1 MYATMKKVLA
11 RLLVLAMT
19 FSTLAV
25 AFAGAALADDD
36 LREPKLVTLE
46 VVMMASA
53 GKDGTGAVTD
63 AINAYLEEKLNI
75 NVNITFISYGNY
87 TQQTNLMLSAGEGID
102 VFPVYMTPLTTV
114 ADNGQILPLN
124 DLLTEYGQGIV
135 EQIGQEFIDC
145 GKVGDEI
152 FGLTTGR
159 DLAAAYG
166 FEMRKDICDK
176 YGIDYENITTL
187 EQLHDALTIVHEN
200 EPNLVCVV
208 PSNGELVRNWGW
220 DPLGDASTPL
230 GVLMDMGQSDTV
242 VNLFETDFYKE
253 FVTTMRQWYN
263 EGLIMAD
270 AVSNTENVGT
280 MMGAGTAFGGFMNL
294 KPYFNV
300 QETTNYGTEIVV
312 SEIVPAFSCTSNVS
326 MATWAIASST
336 EHPEACMK
344 LLNLMYTDPTLMNLM
359 IYGLEGEHY
368 VVKGDA
374 SNGQKIIGYPDGIDA
389 TTTTY
394 RPSGGWL
401 WCNQFV
407 GHVWEGNPA
416 DYWDVTRAFNNTA
429 VKSNAFGFTWDSS
442 GVRNQVTA
450 CTNVMQK
457 YHQALMC
464 GAVDPEE
471 TLPKFNQELKD
482 AGIDDIIGDKQAQYD
497 AWRAQNGK

>member
-1 MYATMKKVLA
+1 MKKVLA

-124 DLLTEYGQGIV
+124 DLLAEYGQGIV

-497 AWRAQNGK
+497 AWRAQNGR

>member
-1 MYATMKKVLA
+1 MKKLLA
-11 RLLVLAMT
+11 RLLVLAM
-19 FSTLAV
+19 AV
-25 AFAGAALADDD
+25 SMTAVSFAGAALAEDD
-36 LREPKLVTLE
+36 LREKDLVTLE

-53 GKDGTGAVTD
+53 GKDGSGDVVD

-75 NVNITFISYGNY
+75 HINLSFISYGNY

-114 ADNGQILPLN
+114 ANNGQILPLN
-124 DLLTEYGQGIV
+124 DLLEAYGQGIV

-159 DLAAAYG
+159 DLAASYG

-187 EQLHDALTIVHEN
+187 EQLHDALAIVHEN
-200 EPNLVCVV
+200 EPTLVCVV

-270 AVSNTENVGT
+270 AVSNTESVGT

-312 SEIVPAFSCTSNVS
+312 SEIVPAYSCTSNVS

-344 LLNLMYTDPTLMNLM
+344 LLNLMYTDPVLENLM
-359 IYGLEGEHY
+359 IYGIEGTHY
-368 VVKGDA
+368 VAKGDA
-374 SNGQKIIGYPDGIDA
+374 SNGQKIIGYPEGVDA
-389 TTTTY
+389 TTSDY

-401 WCNQFV
+401 WCNQFI

-416 DYWDVTRAFNNTA
+416 DYWDVTRDFNNTA

-442 GVRNQVTA
+442 SVRNQVTA

-482 AGIDDIIGDKQAQYD
+482 AGIDDIIADKQAQYD
-497 AWRAQNGK
+497 AWRAENGK

>member
-124 DLLTEYGQGIV
+124 DLLAEYGQGIV

>member
-1 MYATMKKVLA
+1 MKKVLA

-124 DLLTEYGQGIV
+124 DLLAEYGQGIV

>member
-1 MYATMKKVLA
+1 MKKVLA

-124 DLLTEYGQGIV
+124 DLLAKYGQGIV

-187 EQLHDALTIVHEN
+187 EQLHDALMIVHEN

-482 AGIDDIIGDKQAQYD
+482 AGIDDIIADKQAQYD

>member
-1 MYATMKKVLA
+1 MSQQPFVPLLLGADINVYSMARAFHEQYGLKTVAYGMYPSGVCVGSDIIDYRVCPNNDAPDVVLSNVKKVA
-11 RLLVLAMT
+11 REFADRKVIVLGCGDNYLTSIACNLPNYPENVIAPYVSLDMLE
-19 FSTLAV
+19 TLIHKEK
-25 AFAGAALADDD
+25 FYD
-36 LREPKLVTLE
+36 L
-46 VVMMASA
+46 
-53 GKDGTGAVTD
+53 
-63 AINAYLEEKLNI
+63 
-75 NVNITFISYGNY
+75 
-87 TQQTNLMLSAGEGID
+87 
-102 VFPVYMTPLTTV
+102 
-114 ADNGQILPLN
+114 
-124 DLLTEYGQGIV
+124 
-135 EQIGQEFIDC
+135 
-145 GKVGDEI
+145 
-152 FGLTTGR
+152 
-159 DLAAAYG
+159 
-166 FEMRKDICDK
+166 CDK

-230 GVLMDMGQSDTV
+230 GVLMDMGQSVTV

-471 TLPKFNQELKD
+471 TLPKVNQELKD

-497 AWRAQNGK
+497 AWRAQNGR

>member
-124 DLLTEYGQGIV
+124 DLLAEYGQGIV

-253 FVTTMRQWYN
+253 LVTTMRQWYN

-359 IYGLEGEHY
+359 IYGLEGEHD

-497 AWRAQNGK
+497 AWRAQNGR

>member
-1 MYATMKKVLA
+1 MKKVLA

-124 DLLTEYGQGIV
+124 DLLAEYGQGIV

-176 YGIDYENITTL
+176 YGIDYEDITTL

-497 AWRAQNGK
+497 AWRAQNGR

>member
-1 MYATMKKVLA
+1 MKKVLA

-25 AFAGAALADDD
+25 TFAGAALADDD

-124 DLLTEYGQGIV
+124 DLLAKYGQGIV

-187 EQLHDALTIVHEN
+187 EQLHDALMIVHEN

-471 TLPKFNQELKD
+471 TLTKFNQELKD
-482 AGIDDIIGDKQAQYD
+482 AGIDDIIADKQAQYD

>member
-1 MYATMKKVLA
+1 MKKLLA
-11 RLLVLAMT
+11 QLLTLALVLSALMG
-19 FSTLAV
+19 
-25 AFAGAALADDD
+25 GAALADD
-36 LREPKLVTLE
+36 LREPELVTLD
-46 VVMMASA
+46 VIMMASA
-53 GKDGTGAVTD
+53 GKDGSGEVVN

-75 NVNITFISYGNY
+75 HINLTFISYGNY

-114 ADNGQILPLN
+114 ANNGQILPLN
-124 DLLTEYGQGIV
+124 DLLAEYGQGIV
-135 EQIGQEFIDC
+135 EQIGEEFINC
-145 GKVGDEI
+145 GKVGDEV

-159 DLAAAYG
+159 DLAASYG

-176 YGIDYENITTL
+176 YNIDYENITTL
-187 EQLHDALTIVHEN
+187 DQLHDALVTVHTN
-200 EPNLVCVV
+200 EPDLVCVV

-220 DPLGDASTPL
+220 DPLGDAGTPL

-242 VNLFETDFYKE
+242 VNLFETDYYRE
-253 FVTTMRQWYN
+253 FVTTMHEWYE

-312 SEIVPAFSCTSNVS
+312 SEIIPAFSTTSNVS

-336 EHPEACMK
+336 KYPEAAMK
-344 LLNLMYTDPTLMNLM
+344 LLNMMYTDPTLENLM
-359 IYGLEGEHY
+359 IYGIEGEHY
-368 VVKGDA
+368 VVLGDA
-374 SNGQKIIGYPDGIDA
+374 SNGQKIIGYPEGVDA
-389 TTTTY
+389 TNTTY

-401 WCNQFV
+401 WCNQFI
-407 GHVWEGNPA
+407 GHVWTGNPA
-416 DYWDVTRAFNNTA
+416 DYWDVTREFNQTA
-429 VKSNAFGFTWDSS
+429 IKSNAFGFTWDSNN
-442 GVRNQVTA
+442 VRNQVTA

-464 GAVDPEE
+464 GAVDPDE
-471 TLPKFNQELKD
+471 TLPKFIQELKD
-482 AGIDDIIGDKQAQYD
+482 AGIDAIIADKQAQYD
-497 AWRAQNGK
+497 EWKKVQ

>member
-1 MYATMKKVLA
+1 
-11 RLLVLAMT
+11 
-19 FSTLAV
+19 
-25 AFAGAALADDD
+25 
-36 LREPKLVTLE
+36 
-46 VVMMASA
+46 
-53 GKDGTGAVTD
+53 
-63 AINAYLEEKLNI
+63 
-75 NVNITFISYGNY
+75 
-87 TQQTNLMLSAGEGID
+87 
-102 VFPVYMTPLTTV
+102 
-114 ADNGQILPLN
+114 
-124 DLLTEYGQGIV
+124 
-135 EQIGQEFIDC
+135 
-145 GKVGDEI
+145 
-152 FGLTTGR
+152 
-159 DLAAAYG
+159 
-166 FEMRKDICDK
+166 MRKDICDK

-187 EQLHDALTIVHEN
+187 EQLHDALAIVHEN
-200 EPNLVCVV
+200 EPTLVCVV

-270 AVSNTENVGT
+270 AVSNTESVGT

-312 SEIVPAFSCTSNVS
+312 SEIVPAYSCTSNVS

-344 LLNLMYTDPTLMNLM
+344 LLNLMYTDPVLENLM
-359 IYGLEGEHY
+359 IYGIEGTHY
-368 VVKGDA
+368 VAKGDA
-374 SNGQKIIGYPDGIDA
+374 SNGQKIIGYPEGVDA
-389 TTTTY
+389 TTSDY

-401 WCNQFV
+401 WCNQFI

-416 DYWDVTRAFNNTA
+416 DYWDVTRDFNNTA

-442 GVRNQVTA
+442 SVRNQVTA

-482 AGIDDIIGDKQAQYD
+482 AGIDDIIADKQAQYD
-497 AWRAQNGK
+497 AWRAENGK

>member
-1 MYATMKKVLA
+1 MKKVLA

>member
-1 MYATMKKVLA
+1 MKK
-11 RLLVLAMT
+11 LLVLL
-19 FSTLAV
+19 LALSMLM
-25 AFAGAALADDD
+25 ASFAGFASAED
-36 LREPKLVTLE
+36 LREEELITLD

-53 GKDGTGAVTD
+53 GKDGSGDVVD

-75 NVNITFISYGNY
+75 NINLTFISYGNY
-87 TQQTNLMLSAGEGID
+87 TQQTNLLLSAGEGID

-114 ADNGQILPLN
+114 ANNGQILPLN
-124 DLLTEYGQGIV
+124 DLLAEYGQGII
-135 EQIGQEFIDC
+135 EQIGEEFLNC
-145 GKVGDEI
+145 GAVEGEI
-152 FGLTTGR
+152 FGITTGR
-159 DLAAAYG
+159 DLAASYG

-187 EQLHDALTIVHEN
+187 EQLHDALVIVHEN

-220 DPLGDASTPL
+220 DPLGDAATPL

-242 VNLFETDFYKE
+242 VNLFETEFYKE
-253 FVTTMRQWYN
+253 FVTTMRQWYQ

-270 AVSNTENVGT
+270 AVSNTESVGT

-336 EHPEACMK
+336 KHPEACMK
-344 LLNLMYTDPTLMNLM
+344 LLNMMYTDPTLMNLM
-359 IYGLEGEHY
+359 IYGIQDTHY
-368 VVKGDA
+368 TVLGDA
-374 SNGQKIIGYPDGIDA
+374 ANGQKMIGYPEGVDA

-401 WCNQFV
+401 WCNQFI
-407 GHVWEGNPA
+407 GHVWDGNPA
-416 DYWDVTRAFNNTA
+416 DYWDVTREFNETA
-429 VKSNAFGFTWDSS
+429 IKSNAFGFTWDSS
-442 GVRNQVTA
+442 AVRNQVTA

-471 TLPKFNQELKD
+471 TLPKFNQELQD
-482 AGIDDIIGDKQAQYD
+482 AGINDIIADKQAQYD
-497 AWRAQNGK
+497 AWRAEQGA

>member
-1 MYATMKKVLA
+1 MKKVLA

-25 AFAGAALADDD
+25 TFAGAALADDD

-124 DLLTEYGQGIV
+124 DLLAKYGQGIV

-187 EQLHDALTIVHEN
+187 EQLHDALMIVHEN

-482 AGIDDIIGDKQAQYD
+482 AGIDDIIADKQAQYD